1 VVAQISAACIL
12 LSGAGLLLAS
22 FRHVVAVDPGFD
34 SGQTLTASIELPTTR
49 YADGASVRR
58 FTAQALDAV
67 RAHPGALSVGAT
79 NVIPFGSDF
88 NTRLIMAEG
97 YQPAPGEA
105 FTGPYRNV
113 VTPGYFEAM
122 RVGLV
127 SGRVFSDGDTAES
140 RKVAIVDTRLA
151 RHFWPGVDP
160 VGRRLFFPEDRNDM
174 TRITERTPLF
184 LVVGVVREV
193 KLRGLVEGVGD
204 VGAYY
209 FPQAQAPERRLTFV
223 MRTDGD
229 PSALGNAIRR
239 AIAGVDRELPVFDV
253 QPMVRRAEQSLA
265 SRRTATQ
272 LAIAFGVVALLL
284 AAIGIYGVLAY
295 LVAQRTKEIG
305 IRVAL
310 GSSRAAVFRMVL
322 GEGLLLIAVGA
333 TIGALCAP
341 LVSRSIQSQLFGIR
355 GSDPLILA
363 SAVVML
369 VVVGFVACVLP
380 AQRATRIDPMVVLSE

>member
-1 VVAQISAACIL
+1 
-12 LSGAGLLLAS
+12 
-22 FRHVVAVDPGFD
+22 
-34 SGQTLTASIELPTTR
+34 
-49 YADGASVRR
+49 
-58 FTAQALDAV
+58 
-67 RAHPGALSVGAT
+67 
-79 NVIPFGSDF
+79 
-88 NTRLIMAEG
+88 
-97 YQPAPGEA
+97 
-105 FTGPYRNV
+105 
-113 VTPGYFEAM
+113 
-122 RVGLV
+122 
-127 SGRVFSDGDTAES
+127 
-140 RKVAIVDTRLA
+140 VDTMLA

-160 VGRRLFFPEDRNDM
+160 VGRRMFFPEDRNDM

-223 MRTDGD
+223 VRTDGD

-253 QPMVRRAEQSLA
+253 QPMARRAEQSLA

-333 TIGALCAP
+333 MIGALCAP

-380 AQRATRIDPMVVLSE
+380 AQRATRIDPVVALSE